1 MLTVNYDLLG
11 LQAGDLLLDMG
22 CGAGRH
28 AFESYRRGARVIA
41 FDYSHNELVDV
52 RGIFGAMQQAGEGP
66 AHGLATGV
74 NGDAVKLPFPDDTFD
89 RIIASEV
96 LEHVPDD
103 EGALDELM
111 RVLRPG
117 GIIAATIPAW
127 FPEKVCWAL
136 SDEYHAPF
144 VVGGHVRIYTED
156 ELRQKM
162 KAAGLEPGPS
172 HHAHALHS
180 PYWWLKC
187 AVGPTNDDNPL
198 VKAYLRLLTWDIMK
212 QPLVLQVAEKVL
224 QPLMGK
230 SLIVYAR
237 KPLATVAP
245 PAPRV
250 SATATSASNA
260 SGAAATPATA
270 PSTERQTVDV
280 A

>member
-28 AFESYRRGARVIA
+28 AFESYRRGARVVA
-41 FDYSHNELVDV
+41 FDYSFDELADV
-52 RGIFGAMQQAGEGP
+52 RGLFGAMQEAGEGP
-66 AHGLATGV
+66 RQSLATAV
-74 NGDAVKLPFPDDTFD
+74 NGDAVRLPFPDDSFD

-117 GIIAATIPAW
+117 GVLAATIPSW
-127 FPEKVCWAL
+127 LPEKICWAL

-156 ELRQKM
+156 ELRGKM
-162 KAAGLEPGPS
+162 RAAGLEPGPS

-187 AVGPTNDDNPL
+187 AVGPTNDENPL
-198 VKAYLRLLTWDIMK
+198 VKAYLRLLTWDITK
-212 QPLVLQVAEKVL
+212 QPLVLQVAEKLL

-237 KPLATVAP
+237 KPLRTAAPRPMRATRAAAP
-245 PAPRV
+245 DASASPSASEPAPHPERETADV
-250 SATATSASNA
+250 S
-260 SGAAATPATA
+260 
-270 PSTERQTVDV
+270 
-280 A
+280 

>member
-1 MLTVNYDLLG
+1 MLTVDFERLG
-11 LQAGDLLLDMG
+11 LEAGDLLLDMG

-41 FDYSHNELVDV
+41 FDYSQPELVDV
-52 RGIFGAMQQAGEGP
+52 RGTFGAMNEAGEGP
-66 AHGLATGV
+66 KHGLATGV

-127 FPEKVCWAL
+127 LPEQICWKL

-156 ELRQKM
+156 ELRDKM
-162 KAAGLEPGPS
+162 RAAGLEPGAS

-198 VKAYLRLLTWDIMK
+198 VKAYLKLLTWDIVK
-212 QPLVLQVAEKVL
+212 RPLVLQVAEKVL

-237 KPLATVAP
+237 KPLRTAAP
-245 PAPRV
+245 PAPRQAARTAAPTP
-250 SATATSASNA
+250 SAPPSASE
-260 SGAAATPATA
+260 PA
-270 PSTERQTVDV
+270 PQPERETVDV